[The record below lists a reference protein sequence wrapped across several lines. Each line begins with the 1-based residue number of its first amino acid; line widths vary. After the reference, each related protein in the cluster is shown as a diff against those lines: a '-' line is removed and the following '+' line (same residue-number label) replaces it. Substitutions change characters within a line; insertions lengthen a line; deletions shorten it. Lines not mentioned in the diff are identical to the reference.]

1 MEAYLRRHEAFIRGQ
16 LAAAGAGAD
25 WAGLARFHRA
35 QIGYLQQERLV
46 HLLVTLFFGLCAL
59 LVLLFLVVHP
69 KVLVGVLLLLLLALL
84 VPYVAHYYKL
94 ENGLQ
99 GWYTWPTRSR
109 VVPVTSRSAMTMDP
123 SNLTYAEP
131 AVAGSGGST
140 APGPRERAV

>member
-25 WAGLARFHRA
+25 WAGLARYHRA
-35 QIGYLQQERLV
+35 QIDYLQQERLV

-99 GWYTWPTRSR
+99 GWYTLANEIESR
-109 VVPVTSRSAMTMDP
+109 AGHVAQPHDDGSV
-123 SNLTYAEP
+123 EP
-131 AVAGSGGST
+131 HV
-140 APGPRERAV
+140 R